1 MPPESPGVSSARP
14 AFSSLPVLTLP
25 SPRCSREAE
34 AAFAAELREVCHTV
48 GFFYVAGIDDIVS
61 PATRENALA
70 ASARFFAMPQA
81 KKDAIDNR
89 NSPAFRGYVRLGAE
103 NTAGLPDLREQ
114 VEFGVEMTDDD
125 ALATETESSP
135 PPVYH
140 ACLRGPNQWP
150 DERDCPRFRADAS
163 RFADE
168 ARALSTRLTR
178 LLALSLD
185 LPEDAF
191 APVFGDAPNVQMK
204 IARYPSVSETRG
216 APRGER
222 DERDD
227 ARAETAAAED
237 ARAFGVGAHTDSGFL
252 SLLLQDRTGG
262 LQVMNGAGEWIDA
275 PPVENTLV
283 VNLGEMLQL
292 ATRGYYLATPHR
304 VLPPN
309 AASGA
314 PAAENGTRARLS
326 VPYFWNPRLEYVCEP
341 MDLPPSVRWTRDR
354 APTAAFAARS
364 ANGDE
369 NENETEKKN
378 VLLEAYGANALK
390 SLARSHPE
398 VMARHH
404 PKLIIGD
411 DGTVARRTS
420 GRVGTDA

>member
-1 MPPESPGVSSARP
+1 MSSESPGASPARS

-25 SPRCSREAE
+25 PPGCSRAAE

-48 GFFYVAGIDDIVS
+48 GFFYVAGIDAFVS
-61 PATRENALA
+61 PTTRRDALA
-70 ASARFFAMPQA
+70 AATRFFAMPQE
-81 KKDAIDNR
+81 KKDAMDYR

-114 VEFGVEMTDDD
+114 VEFGVEEETRPMATD
-125 ALATETESSP
+125 AP
-135 PPVYH
+135 PY
-140 ACLRGPNQWP
+140 ARLRGPNQWP
-150 DERDCPRFRADAS
+150 NEIDCPRFRENAS
-163 RFADE
+163 RFSDE

-185 LPEDAF
+185 LPADAF
-191 APVFGDAPNVQMK
+191 DGVFGNAPNVQMK
-204 IARYPSVSETRG
+204 IARYPPRRTASERRQGLTD
-216 APRGER
+216 ANANANANEN
-222 DERDD
+222 ENDD
-227 ARAETAAAED
+227 AA
-237 ARAFGVGAHTDSGFL
+237 AFGVGAHTDSGFL

>member
-1 MPPESPGVSSARP
+1 M
-14 AFSSLPVLTLP
+14 
-25 SPRCSREAE
+25 
-34 AAFAAELREVCHTV
+34 
-48 GFFYVAGIDDIVS
+48 
-61 PATRENALA
+61 
-70 ASARFFAMPQA
+70 
-81 KKDAIDNR
+81 
-89 NSPAFRGYVRLGAE
+89 
-103 NTAGLPDLREQ
+103 REQ

-185 LPEDAF
+185 LPADAF
-191 APVFGDAPNVQMK
+191 DGVFGDAPNVQMK
-204 IARYPSVSETRG
+204 IARYPPRMTASERRRRTD
-216 APRGER
+216 ANANEN
-222 DERDD
+222 DE
-227 ARAETAAAED
+227 AA
-237 ARAFGVGAHTDSGFL
+237 AFGVGAHTDSGFL
-252 SLLLQDRTGG
+252 SLLLQDDVGG
-262 LQVMNGAGEWIDA
+262 LQLMNGAGEWVDA

>member
-1 MPPESPGVSSARP
+1 M
-14 AFSSLPVLTLP
+14 LTLP
-25 SPRCSREAE
+25 PPGCSRAAE

-48 GFFYVAGIDDIVS
+48 GFFYVAGIDAFVS
-61 PATRENALA
+61 PTTRRDALA
-70 ASARFFAMPQA
+70 AATRFFAMPQE
-81 KKDAIDNR
+81 KKDAMDYR

-114 VEFGVEMTDDD
+114 VEFGVEAETHPKATD
-125 ALATETESSP
+125 AP
-135 PPVYH
+135 PY
-140 ACLRGPNQWP
+140 ARLRGPNQWP
-150 DERDCPRFRADAS
+150 NEIDCPRFRENAS
-163 RFADE
+163 RFSDE

-185 LPEDAF
+185 LPADAF
-191 APVFGDAPNVQMK
+191 DGVFGDAPNVQMK
-204 IARYPSVSETRG
+204 IARYPPRRTASERRQGLTD
-216 APRGER
+216 ANANANEN
-222 DERDD
+222 ENDD
-227 ARAETAAAED
+227 AA
-237 ARAFGVGAHTDSGFL
+237 AFGVGAHTDSGFL
-252 SLLLQDRTGG
+252 SLLLQDDVGG
-262 LQVMNGAGEWIDA
+262 LQVMNGAGEWVDA

>member
-1 MPPESPGVSSARP
+1 MPHESPGSSARP

-25 SPRCSREAE
+25 PPGCSREAE

>member
-48 GFFYVAGIDDIVS
+48 GFFYVAGIDDVVS

-114 VEFGVEMTDDD
+114 VEFGVETNAPAM
-125 ALATETESSP
+125 EKESGTP
-135 PPVYH
+135 PY

-150 DERDCPRFRADAS
+150 DERDCPRFRADAT

-204 IARYPSVSETRG
+204 IARYPSVAVTKSSD
-216 APRGER
+216 ER
-222 DERDD
+222 DERDEKKSAGKENTPAD
-227 ARAETAAAED
+227 AEED

-262 LQVMNGAGEWIDA
+262 LQVMNGAGEWVDA
-275 PPVENTLV
+275 PPVKNTLV

-304 VLPPN
+304 VLPPT
-309 AASGA
+309 AAS
-314 PAAENGTRARLS
+314 ARLS

-341 MDLPPSVRWTRDR
+341 LDLPPSVRWTRAG
-354 APTAAFAARS
+354 APTAAFASAANRS
-364 ANGDE
+364 E
-369 NENETEKKN
+369 EESKQKN

-404 PKLIIGD
+404 PDLTVGE
-411 DGTVARRTS
+411 DGTVEWRTS
-420 GRVGTDA
+420 GRA

>member
-48 GFFYVAGIDDIVS
+48 GFFYVAGIDDVVS

-89 NSPAFRGYVRLGAE
+89 NSAAFRGYVRLGAE

-114 VEFGVEMTDDD
+114 VEFGVETNAPAM
-125 ALATETESSP
+125 EKESGTP
-135 PPVYH
+135 PY

-150 DERDCPRFRADAS
+150 DERDCPRFRADAT

-204 IARYPSVSETRG
+204 IARYPSVAVTKSSD
-216 APRGER
+216 ER
-222 DERDD
+222 DERDEKKSAGKENTPAD
-227 ARAETAAAED
+227 AEED

-252 SLLLQDRTGG
+252 SLLLQDDVGG
-262 LQVMNGAGEWIDA
+262 LQVMNGAGEWVDA

>member
-1 MPPESPGVSSARP
+1 MPHESPGSSARP

-25 SPRCSREAE
+25 PPGCSREAE

-48 GFFYVAGIDDIVS
+48 GFFYVAGIDDVVS

-304 VLPPN
+304 VLPP
-309 AASGA
+309 
-314 PAAENGTRARLS
+314 GTLRARLS
-326 VPYFWNPRLEYVCEP
+326 VPFFWNPKLEYVCEP
-341 MDLPPSVRWTRDR
+341 MDLPPSVRWTRR
-354 APTAAFAARS
+354 AGAPTAASGSAATL
-364 ANGDE
+364 GDG
-369 NENETEKKN
+369 EKKKKN
-378 VLLEAYGANALK
+378 RLLEAYGANALK

-404 PKLIIGD
+404 PDLVVLQ
-411 DGTVARRTS
+411 DGTVARRAKTS
-420 GRVGTDA
+420 